1 MIPSS
6 FSREVFVMIG
16 LGTIVNVLAVLGG
29 GAIGLF
35 LRGGMNPRY
44 QEAVVRVM
52 GLSTIFIG
60 ASGALEHMLA
70 VEGGSLTGLPI
81 RDTLI
86 MILSMAFG
94 TLIGE
99 MLDFDGKLESF
110 GAWLKQKATRGEDG
124 RFIEGFVTA
133 SLTVCIGAMAIVGS
147 IQDGLSGNP
156 STLFTKSVLDFIIL
170 IIYAS
175 TYGKGALF
183 SAIPVAILQGGVT
196 VCAGLLQPLFSPA
209 VIANLSFLGS
219 MMIFCVGCNL
229 AFQAKFRV
237 ANMLPALVLGAL
249 GVTFF

>member
-1 MIPSS
+1 M
-6 FSREVFVMIG
+6 FG

-29 GAIGLF
+29 GAIGLL

-44 QEAVVRVM
+44 QDAIVRIM

-60 ASGALEHMLA
+60 AAGALEHMLFI
-70 VEGGSLTGLPI
+70 EGDHLVGLPI
-81 RDTLI
+81 KETLI
-86 MILSMAFG
+86 MILSMALG
-94 TLIGE
+94 TFVGE
-99 MLDFDGKLESF
+99 VLDFDGKLESF
-110 GAWLKQKATRGEDG
+110 GAWLKKKATRGDDSK
-124 RFIEGFVTA
+124 FIEGFVTA

-147 IQDGLSGNP
+147 IQDGLSANP
-156 STLFTKSVLDFIIL
+156 ATLFTKSILDFIIL

-183 SAIPVAILQGGVT
+183 SAIPVAILQGSVT
-196 VCAGLLQPLFSPA
+196 ICAGLLSPIFSPV
-209 VIANLSFLGS
+209 VIANLSFLGN

-237 ANMLPALVLGAL
+237 ANMLPALVFGAL

>member
-99 MLDFDGKLESF
+99 MLDFDGKLERF
-110 GAWLKQKATRGEDG
+110 GAWLKKKATRGEDG

-196 VCAGLLQPLFSPA
+196 VCAGLLSPVFSPA

>member
-1 MIPSS
+1 M
-6 FSREVFVMIG
+6 FG
-16 LGTIVNVLAVLGG
+16 LGTIVNVFAILGG

-44 QEAVVRVM
+44 QEAIVRIM

-60 ASGALEHMLA
+60 AAGALEHMLF
-70 VEGGSLTGLPI
+70 VDGGNLTGLPI
-81 RDTLI
+81 KETLL
-86 MILSMAFG
+86 MILSMALG
-94 TLIGE
+94 TFVGE
-99 MLDFDGKLESF
+99 VLDFDGKLETF
-110 GAWLKQKATRGEDG
+110 GAWLKEKATRGDDS

-156 STLFTKSVLDFIIL
+156 STLFTKSILDFIIL

-196 VCAGLLQPLFSPA
+196 LCAGLLSPIFSPP
-209 VIANLSFLGS
+209 VIANLSFLGN

-237 ANMLPALVLGAL
+237 ANMLPALIFGAL

>member
-1 MIPSS
+1 M
-6 FSREVFVMIG
+6 FG

-29 GAIGLF
+29 GAIGLL

-44 QEAVVRVM
+44 QEAIVRIM
-52 GLSTIFIG
+52 GLSTIFLG
-60 ASGALEHMLA
+60 ASGTLEHMLF
-70 VEGGSLTGLPI
+70 VENGALTGLPI
-81 RDTLI
+81 KETLL
-86 MILSMAFG
+86 MILSMALG
-94 TLIGE
+94 TFVGE
-99 MLDFDGKLESF
+99 VLDFDGKLEHF
-110 GAWLKQKATRGEDG
+110 GAWLKEKATRGDDSK
-124 RFIEGFVTA
+124 FIEGFVTA

-147 IQDGLSGNP
+147 IQDGLSGDP
-156 STLFTKSVLDFIIL
+156 STLFTKSILDFIIL

-196 VCAGLLQPLFSPA
+196 VCAGLLAPVFSPE
-209 VIANLSFLGS
+209 VIANLSFLGN

-237 ANMLPALVLGAL
+237 ANMLPALIFGAL

>member
-1 MIPSS
+1 
-6 FSREVFVMIG
+6 MIG

-147 IQDGLSGNP
+147 IQDGLSGTP

>member
-1 MIPSS
+1 M
-6 FSREVFVMIG
+6 FG

-44 QEAVVRVM
+44 QEAIVRIM
-52 GLSTIFIG
+52 GLTTIFLG
-60 ASGALEHMLA
+60 AAGTLEHMLF
-70 VEGGSLTGLPI
+70 VENGALTGLPI
-81 RDTLI
+81 KETLL
-86 MILSMAFG
+86 MILSMALG
-94 TLIGE
+94 TFVGE
-99 MLDFDGKLESF
+99 VLDFDGKLEKF
-110 GAWLKQKATRGEDG
+110 GAWLKEKATRGDDSK
-124 RFIEGFVTA
+124 FIEGFVTA

-147 IQDGLSGNP
+147 IQDGLSGDP
-156 STLFTKSVLDFIIL
+156 STLFTKSILDFIIL

-196 VCAGLLQPLFSPA
+196 VCAGLLSPVFSPE
-209 VIANLSFLGS
+209 VIANLSFLGN

-229 AFQAKFRV
+229 AFQARFRV
-237 ANMLPALVLGAL
+237 ANMLPALIFGAL

>member
-1 MIPSS
+1 M
-6 FSREVFVMIG
+6 FG

-44 QEAVVRVM
+44 QEAIVRIM

-60 ASGALEHMLA
+60 AAGALEHMLFI
-70 VEGGSLTGLPI
+70 EGDHLVGLPI
-81 RDTLI
+81 KETLI
-86 MILSMAFG
+86 MILSMALG
-94 TLIGE
+94 TFVGE
-99 MLDFDGKLESF
+99 VLNFDGKLERF
-110 GAWLKQKATRGEDG
+110 GAWLKKKATRGDDS

-183 SAIPVAILQGGVT
+183 SAFPVAILQGGVT

>member
-1 MIPSS
+1 
-6 FSREVFVMIG
+6 VFG

-44 QEAVVRVM
+44 QEAIVRIM

-60 ASGALEHMLA
+60 AAGTLEHMLF
-70 VEGGSLTGLPI
+70 VENGALTGLPI
-81 RDTLI
+81 KETLI
-86 MILSMAFG
+86 MILSMALG
-94 TLIGE
+94 TFVGE
-99 MLDFDGKLESF
+99 VLDFDGKLEKF
-110 GAWLKQKATRGEDG
+110 GAWLKEKATRGDDSK
-124 RFIEGFVTA
+124 FIEGFVTA

-147 IQDGLSGNP
+147 IQDGLSGDP
-156 STLFTKSVLDFIIL
+156 STLFTKSILDFIIL

-196 VCAGLLQPLFSPA
+196 VCAGLLAPVFSPI
-209 VIANLSFLGS
+209 VIANLSFLGN

-237 ANMLPALVLGAL
+237 ANMLPALIFGAL

>member
-1 MIPSS
+1 M
-6 FSREVFVMIG
+6 FG

-44 QEAVVRVM
+44 QEAIVRIM

-60 ASGALEHMLA
+60 AAGTLEHMLF
-70 VEGGSLTGLPI
+70 VENGALTGLPI
-81 RDTLI
+81 KETLI
-86 MILSMAFG
+86 MILSMALG
-94 TLIGE
+94 TFVGE
-99 MLDFDGKLESF
+99 VLDFDGKLEKF
-110 GAWLKQKATRGEDG
+110 GAWLKEKATRGDDSK
-124 RFIEGFVTA
+124 FIEGFVTA

-147 IQDGLSGNP
+147 IQDGLSGDP
-156 STLFTKSVLDFIIL
+156 STLFTKSILDFIIL

-196 VCAGLLQPLFSPA
+196 ICAGLLAPVFSPI
-209 VIANLSFLGS
+209 VIANLSFLGN

-237 ANMLPALVLGAL
+237 ANMLPALIFGAL

>member
-1 MIPSS
+1 M
-6 FSREVFVMIG
+6 FAM
-16 LGTIVNVLAVLGG
+16 GTIVNALAILAGG
-29 GAIGLF
+29 TIGLF
-35 LRGGMNPRY
+35 LRGGMNPRH
-44 QEAVVRVM
+44 QEAVVRIM

-60 ASGALEHMLA
+60 ASGALEHMLS
-70 VEGGSLTGLPI
+70 VEGSALAGLPI
-81 RDTLI
+81 KDTLL
-86 MILSMAFG
+86 MILSMALG
-94 TLIGE
+94 TFIGE
-99 MLDFDGKLESF
+99 VLDFDGKLERF
-110 GAWLKQKATRGEDG
+110 GAWLKKVATRGEDS

-147 IQDGLSGNP
+147 IQDGLSGDP

-183 SAIPVAILQGGVT
+183 SAIPVVILQGGVT
-196 VCAGLLQPLFSPA
+196 VCAGLLAPVFSPA
-209 VIANLSFLGS
+209 VIANLSFLGN

>member
-1 MIPSS
+1 
-6 FSREVFVMIG
+6 MIG
-16 LGTIVNVLAVLGG
+16 LGTIVNVLAILGG
-29 GAIGLF
+29 GTIGLF

-44 QEAVVRVM
+44 QEAIVRIM

-60 ASGALEHMLA
+60 AAGALEHMLF
-70 VEGGSLTGLPI
+70 VDGGNLTGLPI
-81 RDTLI
+81 KETLL
-86 MILSMAFG
+86 MILSMALG
-94 TLIGE
+94 TFVGE
-99 MLDFDGKLESF
+99 VLDFDGKLETF
-110 GAWLKQKATRGEDG
+110 GAWLKEKATRGDDS

-156 STLFTKSVLDFIIL
+156 STLFTKSILDFIIL

-196 VCAGLLQPLFSPA
+196 VCAGLLSPFFTPP
-209 VIANLSFLGS
+209 VIANLSFLGN

-237 ANMLPALVLGAL
+237 ANMLPALIFGAL

>member
-1 MIPSS
+1 
-6 FSREVFVMIG
+6 MIG

-60 ASGALEHMLA
+60 ASGALEHMLTVA
-70 VEGGSLTGLPI
+70 GGILTGLPI

-99 MLDFDGKLESF
+99 MLDFDGKLERF
-110 GAWLKQKATRGEDG
+110 GAWLKKKATRGEDG

>member
-1 MIPSS
+1 
-6 FSREVFVMIG
+6 MIG
-16 LGTIVNVLAVLGG
+16 LGTIVNVLAILGG
-29 GAIGLF
+29 GTIGLF

-44 QEAVVRVM
+44 QEAIVRIM

-60 ASGALEHMLA
+60 AAGALEHMLF
-70 VEGGSLTGLPI
+70 VDGGNLTGLPI
-81 RDTLI
+81 KETLL
-86 MILSMAFG
+86 MILSMALG
-94 TLIGE
+94 TFVGE
-99 MLDFDGKLESF
+99 VLDFDGKLETF
-110 GAWLKQKATRGEDG
+110 GAWLKEKATRGDDS

-147 IQDGLSGNP
+147 IQDGLSGDP
-156 STLFTKSVLDFIIL
+156 ATLFTKSILDFNIL

-196 VCAGLLQPLFSPA
+196 VCAGLLSPFFTPP
-209 VIANLSFLGS
+209 VIANLSFLGN

-237 ANMLPALVLGAL
+237 ANMLPALIFGAL

>member
-1 MIPSS
+1 M
-6 FSREVFVMIG
+6 FG
-16 LGTIVNVLAVLGG
+16 LGTIVNVLAVVGG

-44 QEAVVRVM
+44 QEAIVRIM

-60 ASGALEHMLA
+60 AAGTLEHMLF
-70 VEGGSLTGLPI
+70 VENGALTGLPI
-81 RDTLI
+81 KETLI
-86 MILSMAFG
+86 MILSMALG
-94 TLIGE
+94 TFVGE
-99 MLDFDGKLESF
+99 VLDFDGKLEMF
-110 GAWLKQKATRGEDG
+110 GAWLKEKATRGDDSK
-124 RFIEGFVTA
+124 FIEGFVTA

-147 IQDGLSGNP
+147 IPDGLTGDP
-156 STLFTKSVLDFIIL
+156 STLFTKSILDFIIL

-196 VCAGLLQPLFSPA
+196 VCAGLLQPIFSPI
-209 VIANLSFLGS
+209 VIANLSFLGN

-237 ANMLPALVLGAL
+237 ANMLPALVFGAL

>member
-1 MIPSS
+1 M
-6 FSREVFVMIG
+6 FG
-16 LGTIVNVLAVLGG
+16 LGTIVNILAVLGG

-44 QEAVVRVM
+44 QEAIVRIM
-52 GLSTIFIG
+52 GLCTLFLG
-60 ASGALEHMLA
+60 ASGTLEHMLL
-70 VEGGSLTGLPI
+70 VENGALTGLPI
-81 RDTLI
+81 KETLL
-86 MILSMAFG
+86 MILAMALG
-94 TLIGE
+94 TFVGE
-99 MLDFDGKLESF
+99 VLDFDGKLEHF
-110 GAWLKQKATRGEDG
+110 GAWLKEKATRGDDS

-147 IQDGLSGNP
+147 IQDGLSGDP
-156 STLFTKSVLDFIIL
+156 STLFTKSILDFIIL

-183 SAIPVAILQGGVT
+183 SAIPVAVLQGGVT
-196 VCAGLLQPLFSPA
+196 ICAGLLSPIFSPA
-209 VIANLSFLGS
+209 VIANLSFLGN

-237 ANMLPALVLGAL
+237 ANMLPALIFGAL

>member
-1 MIPSS
+1 M
-6 FSREVFVMIG
+6 FLFFKVWKWLTVFG
-16 LGTIVNVLAVLGG
+16 LGTIVNILAVLVG

-44 QEAVVRVM
+44 QEAIVRIM

-60 ASGALEHMLA
+60 AAGTLEHMLF
-70 VEGGSLTGLPI
+70 VENGALTGLPI
-81 RDTLI
+81 KETLL
-86 MILSMAFG
+86 MILSMALG
-94 TLIGE
+94 TFVGE
-99 MLDFDGKLESF
+99 VLDFDGKLERF
-110 GAWLKQKATRGEDG
+110 GAWLKKVATRGEDS

-147 IQDGLSGNP
+147 IQDGLSGDP
-156 STLFTKSVLDFIIL
+156 STLFTKSILDFIIL

-196 VCAGLLQPLFSPA
+196 ICAGLLSPIFSPE
-209 VIANLSFLGS
+209 VIANLSFLGN

-237 ANMLPALVLGAL
+237 DNMLPALIFGAL

>member
-1 MIPSS
+1 
-6 FSREVFVMIG
+6 MIG

-44 QEAVVRVM
+44 QEAIVRIM

-60 ASGALEHMLA
+60 ASGALEHMLF
-70 VEGGSLTGLPI
+70 VEGTHLTGLPI
-81 RDTLI
+81 KETLL
-86 MILSMAFG
+86 MILSMALG
-94 TLIGE
+94 TFVGE
-99 MLDFDGKLESF
+99 VLDFDGKLEKF
-110 GAWLKQKATRGEDG
+110 GAWLKAKATRGDDS

-147 IQDGLSGNP
+147 IQDGLSGDP
-156 STLFTKSVLDFIIL
+156 ATLFTKSVLDFIIL

-196 VCAGLLQPLFSPA
+196 LCAGLVSPIFSPA

-219 MMIFCVGCNL
+219 IMIFCVGCNL

-237 ANMLPALVLGAL
+237 ANMLPALVFGAL

>member
-1 MIPSS
+1 M
-6 FSREVFVMIG
+6 FG

-44 QEAVVRVM
+44 QEAIVRIM

-60 ASGALEHMLA
+60 AAGTLEHMLF
-70 VEGGSLTGLPI
+70 VEGGHLVGLPI
-81 RDTLI
+81 KETLI
-86 MILSMAFG
+86 MILSMALG
-94 TLIGE
+94 TFVGE
-99 MLDFDGKLESF
+99 VLDFDGKMETF
-110 GAWLKQKATRGEDG
+110 GAWLKEKATWGDDSK
-124 RFIEGFVTA
+124 FIEGFVTA

-147 IQDGLSGNP
+147 IQDGLSGDP
-156 STLFTKSVLDFIIL
+156 STLFTKSILDFIIL

-196 VCAGLLQPLFSPA
+196 VCAGLLQPIFSPI
-209 VIANLSFLGS
+209 VIANLSFLGN

-237 ANMLPALVLGAL
+237 ANMLPALVFGAL